1 MMRLKNESNLSIAP
15 RCQSSLGPLSHLF
28 AVKEK
33 LTALG
38 LAIGLLGAFWL
49 ARLMKALVYGIGTAD
64 PATFAGTAAL
74 LAAVAIVACVIP
86 ARMAARH
93 VSVSSTLYSM

>member
-1 MMRLKNESNLSIAP
+1 MA
-15 RCQSSLGPLSHLF
+15 LGASPGSVVQMVLTQGL
-28 AVKEK
+28 K

-86 ARMAARH
+86 ARMAAR
-93 VSVSSTLYSM
+93 VDPVIALREE